1 MISEEMFDLMMHMI
15 GYGNLENSFK
25 DVMSEYYKDEYDEE
39 LIFELATWCDD
50 RWGGNLV
57 GTLNKLTE
65 E

>member
-1 MISEEMFDLMMHMI
+1 MISEDMFDLMMHMI

-39 LIFELATWCDD
+39 LVFELATWCDD
-50 RWGGNLV
+50 RWGGDLV
-57 GTLNKLTE
+57 KTLNRMKE

>member
-1 MISEEMFDLMMHMI
+1 MVSEEMFDLMMHMI
-15 GYGNLENSFK
+15 GYGNLADNFK

-57 GTLNKLTE
+57 SILNRMKE